1 MIAVLSPAKKLD
13 ESPFERKLEPT
24 RIVLEKDAE
33 ALARVAKALSKD
45 ALQDLM
51 KLSDNLTELN
61 YDRFQEM
68 KFPLTPKNAKPAAL
82 LFAGDTYTG
91 LDAPSLSD
99 EELLYAQDHVRILSG
114 LYGLVRPLDLISPYR
129 LEMGTRLEN
138 PRGKNLYEFWG
149 DKLTQALNEALKDHR
164 DKSIIRVA
172 SDEYFSALQPEKLDG
187 PVINMVFKEMRDGKL
202 KQISFYAKEARGTL
216 ARFMVK
222 HRIEDAEA
230 LKSFD
235 EDRYQFQAHLSS
247 ETEYVFTRPDSR
259 R

>member
-33 ALARVAKALSKD
+33 ALAGVAKALSKD

-61 YDRFQEM
+61 YDRFQGM

>member
-68 KFPLTPKNAKPAAL
+68 KFPLTAKNAKPAAL